1 MYPFAFQ
8 HYFNFGFS
16 KKTFCCQLSNFW
28 SGWTKSC
35 LMIWNLFPLAKSLK
49 HRLFRYS
56 SLWYAKRRWIAPL
69 ILILSPLDVTSDS
82 SSWCY
87 ASGSFSQPIIYK
99 IVLFVMWGY
108 INFTNDVLFLS
119 IFLNIW
125 YILSI
130 LSSIHHYQCYR
141 SSQSDDTKMYYIYID
156 L

>member
-1 MYPFAFQ
+1 MNDSWFIMYPFAFQ

-108 INFTNDVLFLS
+108 INFTNYVLFLS
-119 IFLNIW
+119 ISPLDVKWEDINV
-125 YILSI
+125 
-130 LSSIHHYQCYR
+130 
-141 SSQSDDTKMYYIYID
+141 
-156 L
+156 